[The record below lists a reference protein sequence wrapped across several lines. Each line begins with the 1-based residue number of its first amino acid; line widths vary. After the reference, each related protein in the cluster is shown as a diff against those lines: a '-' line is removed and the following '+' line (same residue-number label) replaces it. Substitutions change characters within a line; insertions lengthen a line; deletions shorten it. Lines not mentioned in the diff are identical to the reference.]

1 MSAVLDE
8 LPLRIRRMQQED
20 VPHVAELERSVYEFP
35 WSAGIFRDC
44 LLAGYTSVVLEQARE
59 VAGYSIMSVAA
70 GEAHLLNICVTE
82 SLRGQ
87 GIGSELLHYMIGR
100 GRDAGAERLYLEVRP
115 SNKSAIRLYRRSGFE
130 VVGVRRGYYRARDGK
145 EDAIV
150 LVHRVAAASRRSFAR

>member
-8 LPLRIRRMQQED
+8 LPLRIRRMNQDD
-20 VPHVAELERSVYEFP
+20 VPQVAALECSVYEFP

-44 LLAGYTSVVLEQARE
+44 LLAGYTSVVLEQART

-70 GEAHLLNICVTE
+70 GEAHLLNICIAD
-82 SLRGQ
+82 SLRGK

-115 SNKSAIRLYRRSGFE
+115 SNKTAIRLYRRSGFE
-130 VVGVRRGYYRARDGK
+130 VVGVRRGYYRAQGGK

-150 LVHRVAAASRRSFAR
+150 LVHRVVPANHRSLGR